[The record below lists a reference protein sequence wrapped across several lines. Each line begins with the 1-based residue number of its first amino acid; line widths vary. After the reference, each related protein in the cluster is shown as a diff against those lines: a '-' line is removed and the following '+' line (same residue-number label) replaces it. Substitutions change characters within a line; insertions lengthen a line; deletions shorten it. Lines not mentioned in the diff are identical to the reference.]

1 MTRWLGP
8 YSDYA
13 YAGIRIVSGLLF
25 ACHGAQKLFGVLDA
39 NSAELL
45 SLRGAAGVIELFGGA
60 LIALGLFVPHVA
72 FIASGQMA
80 FAYFLSHAPRGF
92 WPILNGGELAALYCF
107 LFLYVATQ
115 PVGPFSL
122 DRIRHGSGGELG

>member
-13 YAGIRIVSGLLF
+13 YAGIRIVSGFLL
-25 ACHGAQKLFGVLDA
+25 ACHGAQKLFGVLDT

-45 SLRGAAGVIELFGGA
+45 SLRGAAGVIEFFGGT

-72 FIASGQMA
+72 FVASGAMA

-92 WPILNGGELAALYCF
+92 WADLERRRARCF
-107 LFLYVATQ
+107 VLLPLLVCRHSAGRTVQ
-115 PVGPFSL
+115 P
-122 DRIRHGSGGELG
+122 

>member
-1 MTRWLGP
+1 MTRWLGLG
-8 YSDYA
+8 SDYA
-13 YAGIRIVSGLLF
+13 YAASRIVSGLLF

-45 SLRGAAGVIELFGGA
+45 SLRGAAGIIEFFGGI
-60 LIALGLFVPHVA
+60 LITLGLFVPIVA
-72 FIASGQMA
+72 FVASGQMA
-80 FAYFLSHAPRGF
+80 AAYFLSHAPRGF
-92 WPILNGGELAALYCF
+92 WPIVNNGELAVLYCF

-122 DRIRHGSGGELG
+122 DRLRQGSSR